1 MRKISV
7 SSTLVVRFDGQF
19 WVGIV
24 ERVEDGQ
31 LSACRVVFGTEP
43 SCEEILDFV
52 LHTWTQLTFSEPV
65 SHRTRALAENPKR
78 RQREVARVLR
88 RRGPSTKA
96 QLALAEQREAQA
108 RESASRKREGQKEK
122 RILRFMQKRD
132 KAKRKRRGH

>member
-31 LSACRVVFGTEP
+31 LSACRVVFGAEP

-52 LHTWTQLTFSEPV
+52 LHKWTQLTFSEPV

-78 RQREVARVLR
+78 RQREVARELR

-96 QLALAEQREAQA
+96 QLALAEQREAQT
-108 RESASRKREGQKEK
+108 REIASRKREEQNEK
-122 RILRFMQKRD
+122 RVLRFMQKRD